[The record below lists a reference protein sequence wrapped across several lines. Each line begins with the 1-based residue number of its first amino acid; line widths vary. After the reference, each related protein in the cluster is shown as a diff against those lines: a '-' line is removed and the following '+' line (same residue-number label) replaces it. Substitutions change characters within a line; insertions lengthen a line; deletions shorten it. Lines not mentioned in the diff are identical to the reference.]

1 MSVFRRL
8 SLVAA
13 MSGWVLGA
21 QIRPLT
27 VEDLATRAAGICHG
41 RVEAVEVAREAS
53 GNFVTR
59 IEIATQSIWK
69 GSPTNRIM
77 VTQPG
82 GTLGTRRVVIP
93 GAPTFA
99 PGEEVVLFLS
109 LNPRGEWLTLDLAQG
124 KFSVERNGSNAWVRN
139 IVLGGSPA
147 PGGFRPPHQQPLS
160 LEALQNRVAEA
171 LK

>member
-1 MSVFRRL
+1 MTLFRRM
-8 SLVAA
+8 SLVVGIPGLLL
-13 MSGWVLGA
+13 SA

-27 VEDLATRAAGICHG
+27 LEDLATRAARICHG
-41 RVEAVEVAREAS
+41 RVETVEVTREAS

-59 IEIATQSIWK
+59 VEIATQTMWK
-69 GSPTNRIM
+69 GSPTNRVT

-93 GAPTFA
+93 GAPTFV
-99 PGEEVVLFLS
+99 PGEEVVVFLS

-124 KFSVERNGSNAWVRN
+124 KFSVERSGSNAWVRN
-139 IVLGGSPA
+139 VGHGGSPG
-147 PGGFRPPHQQPLS
+147 PGGVRPPHQQPLS
-160 LEALQNRVAEA
+160 LEVLQNRVAET

>member
-1 MSVFRRL
+1 MILFWRM
-8 SLVAA
+8 SLVVGI
-13 MSGWVLGA
+13 SGLVLGA

-27 VEDLATRAAGICHG
+27 VEELATRAAHICHG
-41 RVEAVEVAREAS
+41 RVEAVEVSREAS

-59 IEIATQSIWK
+59 IEIASQSIWK
-69 GSPTNRIM
+69 GTPTNRITVM
-77 VTQPG
+77 QPG

-93 GAPTFA
+93 GAPNFA
-99 PGEEVVLFLS
+99 PGEEVVVFLS

-139 IVLGGSPA
+139 VVHGGSPA
-147 PGGFRPPHQQPLS
+147 PGGFRPPHRQPLS
-160 LEALQNRVAEA
+160 LEVLQNRVAEA

>member
-1 MSVFRRL
+1 MTLFRCMTW
-8 SLVAA
+8 LVGI
-13 MSGWVLGA
+13 SGLVLGA

-27 VEDLATRAAGICHG
+27 IEDMATRATRICHG

-59 IEIATQSIWK
+59 VEIATQTTWK
-69 GSPTNRIM
+69 GSPTNRLT

-93 GAPTFA
+93 GAPTFV
-99 PGEEVVLFLS
+99 PGEEVVVFLS

-139 IVLGGSPA
+139 VVHGGSPA

-160 LEALQNRVAEA
+160 LEVLQNRVAET

>member
-1 MSVFRRL
+1 MTRVRRMTWL
-8 SLVAA
+8 FGI
-13 MSGWVLGA
+13 SGMVLGA

-59 IEIATQSIWK
+59 IEITPQSIWK
-69 GSPTNRIM
+69 GSPTNRIT

-99 PGEEVVLFLS
+99 PGEEVVVFLT

-139 IVLGGSPA
+139 VVLGGSPA

-160 LEALQNRVAEA
+160 LEVLQNRVAEA

>member
-1 MSVFRRL
+1 MKLFRCTPWR
-8 SLVAA
+8 AGI
-13 MSGWVLGA
+13 SGLVLGA

-27 VEDLATRAAGICHG
+27 IEDLTTRAARICHG
-41 RVEAVEVAREAS
+41 RVEAVEVVREAS

-59 IEIATQSIWK
+59 VEIATESMWK
-69 GSPTNRIM
+69 GSPTNRIT

-82 GTLGTRRVVIP
+82 GTLGTRRVVIA

-99 PGEEVVLFLS
+99 PGEEVVMFLS

-124 KFSVERNGSNAWVRN
+124 KFSVDRDGTNAWVRN
-139 IVLGGSPA
+139 VVLGGSPV
-147 PGGFRPPHQQPLS
+147 PGGYRPPHQQPLS
-160 LEALQNRVAEA
+160 LEVLQNRVAEV

>member
-1 MSVFRRL
+1 MTLFRCMTW
-8 SLVAA
+8 LVGV
-13 MSGWVLGA
+13 SGMVLGA

-27 VEDLATRAAGICHG
+27 VEDLATRAARICHG

-53 GNFVTR
+53 GNFITR
-59 IEIATQSIWK
+59 IEIATHSIWK
-69 GSPTNRIM
+69 GSPTNRIT

-82 GTLGTRRVVIP
+82 GTLGSRRVVIP

-139 IVLGGSPA
+139 VVLGGSPE